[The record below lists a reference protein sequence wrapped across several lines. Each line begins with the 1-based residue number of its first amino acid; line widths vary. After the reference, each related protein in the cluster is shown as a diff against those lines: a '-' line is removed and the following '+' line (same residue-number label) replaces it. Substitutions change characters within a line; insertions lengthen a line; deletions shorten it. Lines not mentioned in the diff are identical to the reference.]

1 MQLND
6 KIRGRWLNW
15 AGSWATRFP
24 EIFAA
29 IVEIGRIHLRKETCK
44 TSRIYHHEKVGS
56 RLKFE
61 GAKSGFQVYFS
72 RWLQIRWV
80 FGGLLTPPPFGP
92 SKTLKI
98 PGFFEKIPRFFVFI
112 ISFSASLD
120 PHILLAESQ
129 EHLVTCPLC
138 LRAFT
143 TKKMCILLGFYIELI
158 HKQFCFLR
166 LSQLEILWVET
177 NYSD

>member
-1 MQLND
+1 M
-6 KIRGRWLNW
+6 IIEIAITNW
-15 AGSWATRFP
+15 ATAGDKQTLPDLPPR
-24 EIFAA
+24 
-29 IVEIGRIHLRKETCK
+29 
-44 TSRIYHHEKVGS
+44 
-56 RLKFE
+56 
-61 GAKSGFQVYFS
+61 KSGFPVEIWWREKWIPGLFFS
-72 RWLQIRWV
+72 
-80 FGGLLTPPPFGP
+80 LTPNPMSFWRFADTPPFRTVQDP
-92 SKTLKI
+92 KNPRI
-98 PGFFEKIPRFFVFI
+98 FEKIPRFFVFI

-120 PHILLAESQ
+120 PHILLAESR

-143 TKKMCILLGFYIELI
+143 TKKMCILLGYYIGLI